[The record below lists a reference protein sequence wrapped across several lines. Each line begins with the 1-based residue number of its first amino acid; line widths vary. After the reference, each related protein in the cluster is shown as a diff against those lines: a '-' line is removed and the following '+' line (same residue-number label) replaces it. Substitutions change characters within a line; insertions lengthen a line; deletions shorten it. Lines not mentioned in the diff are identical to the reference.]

1 MTSPGAE
8 SAYRDDRVVEAER
21 NDSLSEIGRLITP
34 GSTVLDLGA
43 STGALGR
50 FLRDDKKCIVD
61 GVELDPA
68 AAALARP
75 YYRSLVELDL
85 EIVNLGQYFT
95 AGAYDALVCADVLE
109 HIKDPGS
116 VLTQLQPLLAAGRRL
131 LLSIPHVGHA

>member
-1 MTSPGAE
+1 MTSPGVDA
-8 SAYRDDRVVEAER
+8 AYRYDRVVEAKG

-68 AAALARP
+68 AAAAARP
-75 YYRSLVELDL
+75 YYRSLLELDL

-95 AGAYDALVCADVLE
+95 WNTSRTRA
-109 HIKDPGS
+109 PF
-116 VLTQLQPLLAAGRRL
+116 
-131 LLSIPHVGHA
+131 